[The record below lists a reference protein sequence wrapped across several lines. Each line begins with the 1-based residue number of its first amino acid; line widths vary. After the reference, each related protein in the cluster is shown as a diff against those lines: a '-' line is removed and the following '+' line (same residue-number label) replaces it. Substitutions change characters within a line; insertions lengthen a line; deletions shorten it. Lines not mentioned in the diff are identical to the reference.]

1 MKDKMLLK
9 LEQLI
14 NNGKCEDCGLR
25 GGLYSLSVL
34 LRRAQLVFLMCCQS
48 PPAQPLPQPSA
59 LEWQVLRVYYPTGP
73 WVYNASWPWGTS
85 LPQCVAAVKPVTL
98 CPGAEKDR
106 HLHLLKAKLFP
117 ASITRPQSAFTFD
130 VLDNFLIDALECKT
144 SAMSFY
150 QKLRR
155 FTNNAFP
162 HTIPDRYR
170 ELMRVSR
177 IWRDLVNRIR
187 FGFAHESDRSPGP
200 GDLALYCPACPQ
212 PGINLPSSWKD
223 TYDSWL
229 VMQRYVVDGNFTAQ
243 HMKMKTPE
251 DDVSLADGKG
261 YMVTEGPYETHIIES
276 VEEKEASSITC
287 AVNAANVQRSNLRA
301 TGVGATACARHG
313 CFVPHAVVDFQKG
326 ERQMNMDYSI
336 CNALKY
342 PSEDIGSALIIY
354 DVACQWSIHFHERVN
369 QSYHLS
375 LPQSIKIL
383 PAVGK
388 FHLSAHKLL
397 CFPRFSLNFITGAGH
412 IDGEILETLWAPF
425 NKISPTARSMT
436 LSHRQEV
443 LDDHM
448 RDSNWKK
455 LGIKDTQGPYEELTK
470 SLDRAN
476 IQKWKKEAEL
486 AALHRAPTMAEIRLR
501 LTENEVSTNG
511 RTGAVAWLIEGIN
524 IENAQDGLRSSI
536 RQLPEDPTASQ
547 RTLMEEK
554 RQKLLS
560 RINKFHET
568 ALVMTN
574 GMELEGGA
582 GLHQDDPELCLE
594 EADGSNF
601 PGIEELGED
610 SILDIGDDAD
620 SPAEVAKLW
629 MPSWG
634 TSDPIMNDVVMPL
647 RQEELEL
654 RKGQANDCLEKLR
667 QALGDRSVVFREKLH
682 SNKSIHHQALK
693 AEDLTVSK
701 EVTEENRHGQGSDRL
716 AWFWRINSAED
727 SQKSE
732 WMNEFYRVN
741 WLKAKARYDRWS
753 EELKLVQHE
762 MCWTVWWFQKQESE
776 WRARADES
784 IKNGHRAY
792 AEKQASMW
800 AEFAAEGMKSFQG
813 KWSMTS

>member
-1 MKDKMLLK
+1 MGNVRIA
-9 LEQLI
+9 E
-14 NNGKCEDCGLR
+14 E
-25 GGLYSLSVL
+25 
-34 LRRAQLVFLMCCQS
+34 RRALFVVC
-48 PPAQPLPQPSA
+48 PAQESTVGVPHVLSKPTSTIPS
-59 LEWQVLRVYYPTGP
+59 TTFNFGM
-73 WVYNASWPWGTS
+73 ASSTS
-85 LPQCVAAVKPVTL
+85 LLLYETTDISYILAMSDLRAMEDVFGHGEGDTIYDTQLGLSNLVIVHSTGVYSHRVSWCQ
-98 CPGAEKDR
+98 CPGADKDG

-162 HTIPDRYR
+162 HKIPDRYR
-170 ELMRVSR
+170 ELMRVSC

-187 FGFAHESDRSPGP
+187 FSFAHELDRSPGP

-212 PGINLPSSWKD
+212 PGINLPSFWKD

-229 VMQRYVVDGNFTAQ
+229 VMQRYVIDGNFTAQ

-261 YMVTEGPYETHIIES
+261 YM
-276 VEEKEASSITC
+276 KSSC
-287 AVNAANVQRSNLRA
+287 SNHHAVNAVNVQRSNLRA

-313 CFVPHAVVDFQKG
+313 CFVPLAVVDFQKG

-342 PSEDIGSALIIY
+342 PSEDIDSALIIY
-354 DVACQWSIHFHERVN
+354 DVACQWSIHFDERVN

-375 LPQSIKIL
+375 LPPSIKIL
-383 PAVGK
+383 PAIGK

-397 CFPRFSLNFITGAGH
+397 CFPRFSLDFIKGAGH

-455 LGIKDTQGPYEELTK
+455 LVRIGKSPLLTSEMSTSTNGTLQKSNYYLKSIIKPY
-470 SLDRAN
+470 RAN
-476 IQKWKKEAEL
+476 VQKWKKEAEL
-486 AALHRAPTMAEIRLR
+486 AALDRGELLDIYQLKIDKAPTMAEIRLR
-501 LTENEVSTNG
+501 LTENESVHQCK
-511 RTGAVAWLIEGIN
+511 VFN
-524 IENAQDGLRSSI
+524 IWNVIDSNWVIRDALRSFI

-560 RINKFHET
+560 CINKFHKT

-574 GMELEGGA
+574 GMEFEGEE
-582 GLHQDDPELCLE
+582 GLHQDDPELCLG

-601 PGIEELGED
+601 PGIEELGEE
-610 SILDIGDDAD
+610 SILDLGDDAD
-620 SPAEVAKLW
+620 SPAEVAELW

-634 TSDPIMNDVVMPL
+634 TSDPIMNDVVIQL

-654 RKGQANDCLEKLR
+654 QKG
-667 QALGDRSVVFREKLH
+667 
-682 SNKSIHHQALK
+682 
-693 AEDLTVSK
+693 
-701 EVTEENRHGQGSDRL
+701 
-716 AWFWRINSAED
+716 
-727 SQKSE
+727 
-732 WMNEFYRVN
+732 
-741 WLKAKARYDRWS
+741 
-753 EELKLVQHE
+753 
-762 MCWTVWWFQKQESE
+762 
-776 WRARADES
+776 
-784 IKNGHRAY
+784 
-792 AEKQASMW
+792 
-800 AEFAAEGMKSFQG
+800 
-813 KWSMTS
+813 